1 MTGDHG
7 LVHVNKTGRIITKDI
22 PNFLDNLNRPPSGDS
37 WASFLKLYNSDIEKI
52 QQLLHPYKDKFDVFP
67 SSKFIKEGF
76 FGSTI
81 TNPDLN
87 SVLGDLT
94 VLSRKGVALMH
105 RFRTDQKASLK
116 GYHGGLVDDEL
127 FVPLFTIKP
136 KNIS

>member
-1 MTGDHG
+1 MARKILITGAEG
-7 LVHVNKTGRIITKDI
+7 
-22 PNFLDNLNRPPSGDS
+22 
-37 WASFLKLYNSDIEKI
+37 
-52 QQLLHPYKDKFDVFP
+52 QLGIALQRTLSDKFDVFP